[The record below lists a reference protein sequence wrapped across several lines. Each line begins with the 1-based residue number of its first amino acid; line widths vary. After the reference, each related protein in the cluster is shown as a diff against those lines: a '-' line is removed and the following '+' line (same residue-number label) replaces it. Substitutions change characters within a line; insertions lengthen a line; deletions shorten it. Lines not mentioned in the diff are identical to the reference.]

1 MFRGMT
7 KDGKLVYGYYIK
19 YRGDHFILPKKAV
32 TFLAS
37 FIKVDPESTSQFTGI
52 LDKNEKEIY
61 GSIPI
66 DGKMSRGGDC
76 FRTSHKHGFCS
87 DKVVRVEFV
96 DGSFV
101 ALFEKFDEFDRIET
115 LNDFSLHYAD
125 SFEVIGNQMEKE

>member
-1 MFRGMT
+1 MYRGMT
-7 KDGKLVYGYYIK
+7 KDGKWVYGYYFKIWEEA
-19 YRGDHFILPKKAV
+19 YILWGATNGHPNKTEVA
-32 TFLAS
+32 
-37 FIKVDPESTSQFTGI
+37 PETVGQFTSI
-52 LDKNEKEIY
+52 LDKNKTEIY
-61 GSIPI
+61 GSILI

-125 SFEVIGNQMEKE
+125 SFEVIGNQMEEE